1 MCLILLSIIIVFQFN
16 FIGLFILAIFSMK
29 KQSILLILF
38 LLVALT
44 ALYVF
49 FVTRKEGMRGGSMY
63 SKMQKSFENVSN
75 KMKTNKK
82 TKNRLEGRNS
92 ST

>member
-1 MCLILLSIIIVFQFN
+1 
-16 FIGLFILAIFSMK
+16 MK